1 MTRTNL
7 GPILTAF
14 ALDSMWQE
22 VDVGNSLWTML
33 IVYCVINNFV
43 FRYAAKSCDEIG
55 RLAAVL
61 AVTGDWDE
69 ETDIDRDTMKI
80 RWK

>member
-1 MTRTNL
+1 MWVTLSRSCSMQCVFNNL
-7 GPILTAF
+7 I
-14 ALDSMWQE
+14 
-22 VDVGNSLWTML
+22 
-33 IVYCVINNFV
+33 